1 MTEKTGRLKF
11 IEFYRKDEDSEISE
25 LAASIDRYLK
35 YVLRLGKI
43 TIHQNTPTKI
53 LFVEIDD
60 SWDSDGFYLK
70 IVAKKNGKYKFGDI
84 LGVLF
89 FTLEDFPRGDEP
101 TSKLNQSRMLRDF
114 FENSFNTITAN
125 YKDILNKLYALIQRI
140 LKTLEIERQVDKKQ
154 RVIEFKNVLQN
165 IETLK
170 ELIEGL
176 DTLENCYPYGG
187 IHTKTGHDYFRE
199 FIEAI
204 KNKDIKE
211 IEKSSKEIKM
221 RGDNYDLASIVASNP
236 FQYEPL
242 KILIIDDNYKNVVT
256 DFSEVK
262 NYFPVNTKIYITYNR
277 EWGKIKD
284 EKSPFWESMY
294 KKGANLRIKELASI
308 DPEKTYLESDF
319 LEEPL
324 FSENDF
330 TFDFI
335 IVDLLLGDYN
345 EGNKI
350 INNLEKFR
358 FKFNRLYPEQRTH
371 FDIITLSLS
380 EEVHDISRALNEGS
394 LHLVPKK
401 RIYMLPAVIAQLE
414 KSRQVIKKREMF
426 MSIKKSHN
434 FEKLYRLPEIVKRRL
449 QNEAFLDL
457 PALSDI
463 QINEA
468 DSEKSKEILNNLEI
482 FMKVPAED
490 WIKEMPKA
498 DIHCHFGGSMRG
510 DLAFFLS
517 LNMLT
522 EPYEYKVETLTG
534 AIREYIDFMR
544 LILNQ
549 KFSLIKDLFKR
560 FRIILKVILEF
571 GLDKFDSD
579 LNRFGFELAKFNSI
593 TIKLQYRIINFLNEE
608 IEKTGDKETENRI
621 KEIRDKITDDR
632 EWIFRLLRQAKG
644 FFNNSELK
652 KKDFDSIVVEKVFFK
667 ILKHINKK
675 ENLNIHSFQTVN
687 IFNVLIG
694 ILEGRATADI
704 DEFWEKIENISNI
717 EWKTEKEVEVRDKNP
732 IKKIIVDIGLDKFE
746 TIKKENRKLLQ
757 TLKSF
762 QEKKE
767 QTKGNH
773 NILDHFISAKKR
785 QTRSLGEYL
794 GGSEF
799 TGAEQLKKKENIIA
813 ALYDVIKKNVNDN
826 VRLLELKFSPD
837 GYMNDNLTLQEAVQ
851 TALLGTDLIT
861 LHFYKQGK
869 FIRVN
874 YLLTVKRHKTPK
886 EAALEISATIV
897 NREREK
903 FYKEIKPKIKKENVE
918 IVKYDWKPSKVVGV
932 DLAGLE
938 KGNPAR
944 NFVNDFYPL
953 FKTSSFI
960 SIHAGEE
967 DTAQSIWEAVYLLHA
982 NRIGHGLTLRENP
995 ELKELFKNLQ
1005 ICIEMNPISNT
1016 LTNPGIYDEYPFYDF
1031 VLEGLKVTV
1040 NTDNPAVSDSTLS
1053 EEFVKA
1059 AELFQNHRENTERC
1073 WMSKWEILRILKNA
1087 FSSSFMDRE
1096 EKRQFMRAVEE
1107 EIYQK
1112 IIEEYGI

>member
-1 MTEKTGRLKF
+1 MTEKNGRLEF
-11 IEFYRKDEDSEISE
+11 IEFYWKDEDSETSE
-25 LAASIDRYLK
+25 LAVSINRYLK
-35 YVLRLGKI
+35 YVLRLGEIKTNKNSLI
-43 TIHQNTPTKI
+43 KI
-53 LFVEIDD
+53 LLVEIDD
-60 SWDSDGFYLK
+60 SWNSDGFYKK
-70 IVAKKNGKYKFGDI
+70 IEKNEFGDI
-84 LGVLF
+84 SGILF
-89 FTLEDFPRGDEP
+89 FTLEEFPRGDHP
-101 TSKLNQSRMLRDF
+101 ISGFNNSRMLREF
-114 FENSFNTITAN
+114 LENSFNAVTSN
-125 YKDILNKLYALIQRI
+125 HKDLFRKLYTLIYRI
-140 LKTLEIERQVDKKQ
+140 LKGVDRYRHKKST
-154 RVIEFKNVLQN
+154 KNRGEEKIPFPIVLN
-165 IETLK
+165 
-170 ELIEGL
+170 ELIRLRDFVEFQINQKKSYRKVRSFIEL
-176 DTLENCYPYGG
+176 SNYYPYGG
-187 IHTKTGHDYFRE
+187 IHTKDGHNYFRK
-199 FIEAI
+199 FIESLKDNS
-204 KNKDIKE
+204 KNRIEESKNRIEESKNRIEESAYEIKE
-211 IEKSSKEIKM
+211 MGE
-221 RGDNYDLASIVASNP
+221 NYDLASIVANNP
-236 FQYEPL
+236 FQYRL
-242 KILIIDDNYKNVVT
+242 FKILIIDDNPEKVYLDIEDSLKFLPINT
-256 DFSEVK
+256 EV
-262 NYFPVNTKIYITYNR
+262 YITINQDWR
-277 EWGKIKD
+277 NFLNDKM
-284 EKSPFWESMY
+284 FWESLY
-294 KKGANLRIKELASI
+294 KRKASLKFIKVSVKENKKLKKEVTQRKIS
-308 DPEKTYLESDF
+308 
-319 LEEPL
+319 L
-324 FSENDF
+324 FERNKKNF
-330 TFDFI
+330 KFQYI
-335 IVDLLLGDYN
+335 IVDLLLGNYN

-358 FKFNRLYPEQRTH
+358 FNFNRLYPEQRTH

-380 EEVHDISRALNEGS
+380 EEAHDISRSLNEGS
-394 LHLVPKK
+394 LHFVPKK

-426 MSIKKSHN
+426 MPIKKSHN

-457 PALSDI
+457 PYLSDI

-468 DSEKSKEILNNLEI
+468 DPEKRKEILNNLEI

-510 DLAFFLS
+510 DLAFLLS

-522 EPYEYKVETLTG
+522 EPYEYKVETLTD
-534 AIREYIDFMR
+534 AIRNYIEFMR

-560 FRIILKVILEF
+560 FKIILKVILKF

-579 LNRFGFELAKFNSI
+579 LNRFGLDLAKFNSI
-593 TIKLQYRIINFLNEE
+593 TTKLQYRIINFLNEE

-621 KEIRDKITDDR
+621 KEIRDKINDDR

-644 FFNNSELK
+644 FFDNSELK
-652 KKDFDSIVVEKVFFK
+652 KKDFDSIVVEKVFFE

-675 ENLNIHSFQTVN
+675 ENLNIHSFQAVN

-704 DEFWEKIENISNI
+704 DEFWENIENISNI
-717 EWKTEKEVEVRDKNP
+717 EWKTEKEVEVRDENP
-732 IKKIIVDIGLDKFE
+732 IKKIIMDIGLEKFE
-746 TIKKENRKLLQ
+746 TIKKDNRKLLQ

-767 QTKGNH
+767 QTKGRH
-773 NILDHFISAKKR
+773 NILNHFISAKKR
-785 QTRSLGEYL
+785 QTRYLGEYL
-794 GGSEF
+794 GGNEF

-813 ALYDVIKKNVNDN
+813 ALYDIIKRNVDDN

-861 LHFYKQGK
+861 LQFYKQGK

-874 YLLTVKRHKTPK
+874 YILTVKRHKTPK
-886 EAALEISATIV
+886 EAALEVSATIV

-903 FYKEIKPKIKKENVE
+903 FYKEIKPNIERENVE
-918 IVKYDWKPSKVVGV
+918 ILKYDWKPSKVVGV

-967 DTAQSIWEAVYLLHA
+967 DTAQSIWEAIYLLHA

-1005 ICIEMNPISNT
+1005 ICI
-1016 LTNPGIYDEYPFYDF
+1016 
-1031 VLEGLKVTV
+1031 
-1040 NTDNPAVSDSTLS
+1040 
-1053 EEFVKA
+1053 
-1059 AELFQNHRENTERC
+1059 
-1073 WMSKWEILRILKNA
+1073 
-1087 FSSSFMDRE
+1087 
-1096 EKRQFMRAVEE
+1096 
-1107 EIYQK
+1107 
-1112 IIEEYGI
+1112 